1 MRADTVGASEDRYR
15 KFLALSAE
23 GIARLELDP
32 PLRADAGEDEQVDH
46 ILRCSRIAECNDAF
60 ARALGRTS
68 EGLVGLMAAEI
79 VPVDHPARRQR
90 VRNFVRSGY
99 QLVYADEEH
108 ALAGGSSR
116 WMRGTM
122 FGAVEDGLLRSYWL
136 CLADVT
142 ESKKANAERER
153 RGRILEAVAF
163 SAARLLQ
170 PGSWRT
176 HVDAVVSHLGQAAE
190 VARAW
195 LVAEDASTRLV
206 FHSVWAVPGWEIARD
221 DPRLQGHTLAGMGL
235 GWLGEEAR
243 AGRSVAVLVRDLPDP
258 AQSLPGQLESKG
270 FAAVPIFVNGQYW
283 GFLGFGETRFERAWS
298 APEMEALKAA
308 AALLGA
314 AIERE
319 GTDEALRESEER
331 FERLSA
337 ATFEGIAIT
346 EAGRVFD
353 ANEQMARLL
362 AGELRDLV
370 GRAVQDFVAPAD
382 VDLVRAHLAS
392 GAEEPY
398 QHLARRFD
406 GSVFPVEVRARSI
419 PYRGRMLRVTAVRD
433 VSQRV
438 QAEERQR
445 RLEAD
450 LKLAVEQWRETFD
463 ALDLGIVIADPGARI
478 VRLNRRALE
487 LAAPHSADDLVGRP
501 LAELAG
507 REPWQAMLRLHHG
520 VGERRTS
527 LVMQA
532 QEASSGRW
540 YYLLASLWARDE
552 ANPDWRILTFRDA
565 TEFKAVQ
572 EQLRHARVMEA
583 LGSLVAG
590 VAHEVRN
597 PLFSIS
603 ATLDALEGDL
613 KDAPAFAE
621 YATLLRSQV
630 GRLTQLMRDL
640 LDYGKP
646 SVLRRGPTRLSDVV
660 RRAIRSCAPLAR
672 EHEVRVQE
680 DVARE
685 LPALD
690 IDGPRVE
697 QAMENLVANA
707 IQHAP
712 AGSVVRVEAG
722 LEARNPAELARCSVE
737 DEGPGLPPDAL
748 ERVFEPFFT
757 RRKGGTGLGLSIV
770 QRVAE
775 AHGGTVVAEN
785 RPGGGA
791 RFTLLLPVGAAT
803 PEPGSDA

>member
-1 MRADTVGASEDRYR
+1 
-15 KFLALSAE
+15 
-23 GIARLELDP
+23 
-32 PLRADAGEDEQVDH
+32 
-46 ILRCSRIAECNDAF
+46 
-60 ARALGRTS
+60 
-68 EGLVGLMAAEI
+68 
-79 VPVDHPARRQR
+79 
-90 VRNFVRSGY
+90 
-99 QLVYADEEH
+99 
-108 ALAGGSSR
+108 
-116 WMRGTM
+116 
-122 FGAVEDGLLRSYWL
+122 
-136 CLADVT
+136 
-142 ESKKANAERER
+142 
-153 RGRILEAVAF
+153 
-163 SAARLLQ
+163 
-170 PGSWRT
+170 
-176 HVDAVVSHLGQAAE
+176 
-190 VARAW
+190 
-195 LVAEDASTRLV
+195 
-206 FHSVWAVPGWEIARD
+206 
-221 DPRLQGHTLAGMGL
+221 
-235 GWLGEEAR
+235 
-243 AGRSVAVLVRDLPDP
+243 
-258 AQSLPGQLESKG
+258 
-270 FAAVPIFVNGQYW
+270 
-283 GFLGFGETRFERAWS
+283 
-298 APEMEALKAA
+298 
-308 AALLGA
+308 
-314 AIERE
+314 
-319 GTDEALRESEER
+319 
-331 FERLSA
+331 
-337 ATFEGIAIT
+337 
-346 EAGRVFD
+346 
-353 ANEQMARLL
+353 MARLL

-722 LEARNPAELARCSVE
+722 LEARNPATLARCSVE